1 MRRGYDG
8 MKTTPAEVV
17 VVALL
22 SAAAGACIW
31 RVGALAAAR
40 EDAADPLSCLPGA
53 ANDFLNLS
61 AAMAPG
67 DSTALAAGVACA
79 VAVFCLW
86 GVKAFQGTFR
96 RGEEHGSS
104 RFSTK
109 SEMARFADKE
119 NPTANILLAK
129 DVSLRTTRAENFML
143 QRNRNV
149 LVIGGSGSGKTRG
162 YVKPNLM
169 QVAHPLTVSASYAR
183 RVALALAAEKAAG
196 KAAKDAL
203 CGGKAAEKR
212 ARLAARA
219 AKKARGAADGAHE
232 KACARGGDL
241 ERARKLSR
249 SFVVT
254 DPKGTT
260 CAETGWAFAA
270 AGYEIRELNV
280 VDFSRS
286 AGYNPLAY
294 VESETDVQK
303 VVTCLIRNTSSE
315 QAAANAGDP
324 FWENS
329 ERLLLNA
336 IVNYACS
343 QLPPEMRNLNT
354 VAKLLDMASF
364 DEKNPFSPF
373 AGLMY
378 ELETGKEYRPSA
390 ASGDADKLDPSAS
403 MRGGEAPGGGKWEK
417 TDGSG
422 DPWVKV
428 REPQPG
434 HPAVRDWNAVTS
446 GAPETIQS
454 ILISAKVRLG
464 RIRPP
469 EVADILAH
477 DEIDLDTIGDKP
489 TAVFLVPN
497 DQDPTFNFIIA
508 IFLWQMLERLYR
520 MCATK
525 YAGPPHD
532 GALPVPV
539 EVIMDEFANYF
550 VPDIEKTIS
559 TCRSRGI
566 GLHPILQ
573 NSAQGKARYA
583 DNWPT
588 IVGNCDTLVFLGGKD
603 PDTTKMLEE
612 AMGQQTVTTDN
623 TSQSNSWQSS
633 STSQAIAQHA
643 RALMQAS
650 EIERMPRNECLVL
663 VTGVN
668 PWRGPK
674 TDIADHALYPLV
686 DPGHKG
692 ARCPALSFVTPA
704 WRECAGYA
712 FEKPGLSAEFAMRV
726 SHVLLT
732 TGGDSENESR
742 GWRLEVTFFLRNDA
756 DAGRAFR
763 VEGEVFPHVGSFSA
777 NASFESAM
785 SMSNRKVKGRDGE
798 EHDVLSWNE
807 YVGAYRIAPFTL
819 AAGEE
824 LKVSLAW
831 EVTDAALSFYAKDG
845 AGKTCSAGLDAEIRC
860 ANAPT
865 LRIAKT
871 CACELSF
878 IEDETA
884 EAMERQSK
892 VRLVEDGEQGA

>member
-8 MKTTPAEVV
+8 MRTTAAEAVFV
-17 VVALL
+17 G
-22 SAAAGACIW
+22 AGSVLAGLCVW

-40 EDAADPLSCLPGA
+40 PDAANPLACLPA
-53 ANDFLNLS
+53 AWNDFANLS
-61 AAMAPG
+61 AAWLPG
-67 DSTALAAGVACA
+67 DDVAVAAGFLTVVAL
-79 VAVFCLW
+79 FCLW
-86 GVKAFQGTFR
+86 AAKAFQGTFR

-109 SEMARFADKE
+109 AEMARFADEE

-129 DVSLRTTRAENFML
+129 DVKLRTTRPDDFML

-169 QVAHPLTVSASYAR
+169 QLAHPLTFSGSKAKADAAR
-183 RVALALAAEKAAG
+183 RLA
-196 KAAKDAL
+196 
-203 CGGKAAEKR
+203 
-212 ARLAARA
+212 
-219 AKKARGAADGAHE
+219 
-232 KACARGGDL
+232 
-241 ERARKLSR
+241 R

-260 CAETGWAFAA
+260 CAECGWAFAE

-286 AGYNPLAY
+286 AGYNPLKY
-294 VESETDVQK
+294 VEDETDVQK

-336 IVNYACS
+336 IVNYVCT
-343 QLPPEMRNLNT
+343 QMPVEERNLNK
-354 VAKLLDMASF
+354 VAELLDMASF
-364 DEKNPFSPF
+364 DGKNPFSPF
-373 AGLMY
+373 AALIY
-378 ELETGKEYRPSA
+378 ELETGEVYDPAQAKA
-390 ASGDADKLDPSAS
+390 AAREELRAGVS
-403 MRGGEAPGGGKWEK
+403 MRAGQAPGGGEWAK
-417 TDGSG
+417 TDGSAG
-422 DPWVKV
+422 DWVKAEGA
-428 REPQPG
+428 EPQPG
-434 HPAVRDWNAVTS
+434 HPAVRDWNSVTS

-469 EVADILAH
+469 EVAAVLEH
-477 DEIDLDTIGDKP
+477 DEVDLDTIGDAP

-497 DQDPTFNFIIA
+497 DQDPTFNFVIA

-520 MCATK
+520 VCATK
-525 YAGPPHD
+525 YAGPPWN
-532 GALPVPV
+532 GSLPVPV
-539 EVIMDEFANYF
+539 EVIMDEFANYY

-623 TSQSNSWQSS
+623 TSESKSWQSS
-633 STSQAIAQHA
+633 STSQGIAQHA

-674 TDIADHALYPLV
+674 TDIADHPLYPLV

-692 ARCPALSFVTPA
+692 AACPPLSFVTPA
-704 WRECAGYA
+704 WRECPAYA
-712 FEKPGLSAEFAMRV
+712 SEAAALECTMRARLSRA
-726 SHVLLT
+726 LLT
-732 TGGDSENESR
+732 AASDDRADLR
-742 GWRLEVTFFLRNDA
+742 GWRLVASVTLRNA
-756 DAGRAFR
+756 GAGRAFR
-763 VEGEVFPHVGSFSA
+763 VEGELEAAVGAFLPGA
-777 NASFESAM
+777 GFECSSCSSDRTAP
-785 SMSNRKVKGRDGE
+785 GRDGKPR
-798 EHDVLSWNE
+798 DVLSWNE
-807 YVGAYRIAPFTL
+807 YTKLWRLAPFTL
-819 AAGEE
+819 EAGGA
-824 LKVSLAW
+824 LKATAVWQFSEASA
-831 EVTDAALSFYAKDG
+831 AALMDKASD
-845 AGKTCSAGLDAEIRC
+845 AGLSMDAPMSLRLDAKC
-860 ANAPT
+860 ANAPANT
-865 LRIAKT
+865 VEAS
-871 CACELSF
+871 CAVRLTAPPADAAEDGTVE
-878 IEDETA
+878 EDEDARAALAAAWTA
-884 EAMERQSK
+884 GVGVALCGKE
-892 VRLVEDGEQGA
+892 GF

>member
-1 MRRGYDG
+1 MKRGYDG
-8 MKTTPAEVV
+8 IKTTVKDVV
-17 VVALL
+17 VVAAV
-22 SAAAGACIW
+22 SAVAGACVW
-31 RVGALAAAR
+31 RVGTLAAAR
-40 EDAADPLSCLPGA
+40 PDAADPLTCLPA
-53 ANDFLNLS
+53 ACNDFLNLE
-61 AAMAPG
+61 AAVNLG
-67 DSTALAAGVACA
+67 DSMALAAGVATA
-79 VAVFCLW
+79 IAIFCIW
-86 GVKAFQGTFR
+86 GAKAFQGTFR

-109 SEMARFADKE
+109 AEMARFADKK

-129 DVSLRTTRAENFML
+129 DVALRTTRPDDFML

-169 QVAHPLTVSASYAR
+169 QLAHPLMFPVHTRPAVKEESKQA
-183 RVALALAAEKAAG
+183 AAEKAAVKQE
-196 KAAKDAL
+196 KA
-203 CGGKAAEKR
+203 
-212 ARLAARA
+212 LAA
-219 AKKARGAADGAHE
+219 ARHFA
-232 KACARGGDL
+232 
-241 ERARKLSR
+241 R

-260 CAETGWAFAA
+260 CAETGWAFAE

-286 AGYNPLAY
+286 AGYNPLKYA
-294 VESETDVQK
+294 ENETDVQK
-303 VVTCLIRNTSSE
+303 IVTCLIRNTASE

-336 IVNYACS
+336 IVNYVCT
-343 QLPPEMRNLNT
+343 QLPHEDRNLNK
-354 VAKLLDMASF
+354 VAELLDMASF
-364 DEKNPFSPF
+364 EESNPFSPF
-373 AGLMY
+373 AALMY
-378 ELETGKEYRPSA
+378 ELETGKAYRPNARNGNTGELEA
-390 ASGDADKLDPSAS
+390 ATS
-403 MRGGEAPGGGKWEK
+403 MRGQSAPDGSKWEK

-428 REPQPG
+428 NEPQPG

-469 EVADILAH
+469 EVAEILAH

-525 YAGPPHD
+525 YAGPPYN
-532 GALPVPV
+532 GALPTPV

-623 TSQSNSWQSS
+623 MSQTNSWQSS
-633 STSQAIAQHA
+633 SNSQAIAQHA

-674 TDIADHALYPLV
+674 TDIAIHPLYPLV

-692 ARCPALSFVTPA
+692 AICPPLSFTTPA
-704 WRECAGYA
+704 WRECASYA
-712 FEKPGLSAEFAMRV
+712 DEKPELSCEVVLRIAHGLLSI
-726 SHVLLT
+726 
-732 TGGDSENESR
+732 GDGETEGDLR
-742 GWRLEVTFFLRNDA
+742 GWRLTCVVFLRNGKPDA
-756 DAGRAFR
+756 NDGETGEMSKNRPGRAFR
-763 VEGEVFPHVGSFSA
+763 VEGEIAAKIGSFAKNAEFVSA
-777 NASFESAM
+777 TNI
-785 SMSNRKVKGRDGE
+785 SNRKATGRDGKE
-798 EHDVLSWNE
+798 RDVLSWNE
-807 YVGAYRIAPFTL
+807 YIGAFRIAPTTL
-819 AAGEE
+819 DPGEE
-824 LKVSLAW
+824 LKVSLVW
-831 EVTDAALSFYAKDG
+831 EVNDAVLANATRDENLITHVPVTIEVEA
-845 AGKTCSAGLDAEIRC
+845 RC
-860 ANAPT
+860 ANAET
-865 LRIAKT
+865 VAVVEK
-871 CACELSF
+871 ASCELSF
-878 IEDETA
+878 IGEDSRDL
-884 EAMERQSK
+884 RQSVVK
-892 VRLVEDGEQGA
+892 LIREEGAI